1 MGHRTEGIHHIA
13 LVGHAGVLAD
23 ALLIG
28 AKAIPA
34 KGGVSV
40 PGDGRRSP
48 AERELAIEALRKLI
62 NGDVRSQ
69 AKRNVTQAKTFS
81 ERLEAAIA
89 RYHTNALTTAQV
101 LEELIHLAKDIRA
114 ARLRGEE

>member
-23 ALLIG
+23 ELLIG

-62 NGDVRSQ
+62 GSAAVPAAPPVWS
-69 AKRNVTQAKTFS
+69 AALGVLG
-81 ERLEAAIA
+81 RLA
-89 RYHTNALTTAQV
+89 REVPCYRMAWSP
-101 LEELIHLAKDIRA
+101 EDPPF
-114 ARLRGEE
+114 ARLASALGF